1 MTRFIIFFQWKTHLI
16 KVLEIGSPTTDLRIW
31 PLKSRSA
38 IVESFL
44 LSSRTPP
51 QNLSWNGSRLVVQTT
66 DQSFGD
72 KNNESPLPLSP
83 FFFLNQQPPPVHGPI
98 CKAQWINSLCF
109 NNPHLTAHYPTF
121 WFISFFFY
129 LFSFAYFI
137 SNSFFLITHNLIY

>member
-31 PLKSRSA
+31 PLKSWSP

-83 FFFLNQQPPPVHGPI
+83 FFFLTNSPHQSTAQYARPNELIPFVLTTHISQPTI
-98 CKAQWINSLCF
+98 QLF
-109 NNPHLTAHYPTF
+109 DLF
-121 WFISFFFY
+121 
-129 LFSFAYFI
+129 LFSFIYFHLLI
-137 SNSFFLITHNLIY
+137 SFPIHFF

>member
-51 QNLSWNGSRLVVQTT
+51 QNLSWNGSHSVVQTT

-83 FFFLNQQPPPVHGPI
+83 FFFLTNSPHQSTAQYARPNELIPFVLTTHISQPTI
-98 CKAQWINSLCF
+98 QLF
-109 NNPHLTAHYPTF
+109 DLF
-121 WFISFFFY
+121 
-129 LFSFAYFI
+129 LFSFIYFHLLI
-137 SNSFFLITHNLIY
+137 SFPIHFF

>member
-83 FFFLNQQPPPVHGPI
+83 FFFLTNSPHQSTAQYARPNELIPFVLTTNISQPTI
-98 CKAQWINSLCF
+98 QLF
-109 NNPHLTAHYPTF
+109 DLF
-121 WFISFFFY
+121 
-129 LFSFAYFI
+129 LFSFIYFHLLI
-137 SNSFFLITHNLIY
+137 SFPIHFF

>member
-51 QNLSWNGSRLVVQTT
+51 QNLSWNGSRSIVQTT

-83 FFFLNQQPPPVHGPI
+83 FFFLTNSPHQSTAQYARPNELIPFVLTTHISQPTI
-98 CKAQWINSLCF
+98 QLF
-109 NNPHLTAHYPTF
+109 DLF
-121 WFISFFFY
+121 
-129 LFSFAYFI
+129 LFSFIYFHLLI
-137 SNSFFLITHNLIY
+137 SFPIHFF